1 MVGAGFRRFQGF
13 PDDRT
18 THGPMRRA
26 ETSARLTE
34 TSTIEREVISV
45 KARDIM
51 TPKPFFVSPTDKVSK
66 AAEIMRYE
74 DIGGVPVCTHPS
86 TPRLAG
92 IITDR
97 DIVVRWVARGHHAD
111 CLVSEVM
118 TPVPLL
124 SVQPDA
130 DISEIVGKMESGEVR
145 RIPVVSDDGI
155 LIGIVAEAD
164 IATKLSPEVALPLR
178 KRVQQYSAEP
188 HIGLDIR

>member
-1 MVGAGFRRFQGF
+1 
-13 PDDRT
+13 
-18 THGPMRRA
+18 
-26 ETSARLTE
+26 
-34 TSTIEREVISV
+34 V

-74 DIGGVPVCTHPS
+74 DIGGVPVCTRPS

-111 CLVSEVM
+111 CRVSEVM
-118 TPVPLL
+118 TPVPLQTVL
-124 SVQPDA
+124 PDA
-130 DISEIVGKMESGEVR
+130 DVSEIVSKMESAEVR
-145 RIPVVSDDGI
+145 RIPVLSDDGI

-164 IATKLSPEVALPLR
+164 IATKLSPEEAMPLR

-188 HIGLDIR
+188 HISPDIR